1 MIKFSASLAE
11 INMLNKL
18 RELRLGAERKERE
31 KRFYDYEHRKNKNN
45 FFDSKT
51 RAHAEPDVDCPFDGA
66 HNARLIKIEVE
77 NH

>member
-31 KRFYDYEHRKNKNN
+31 KRFYDYERRKNKNN
-45 FFDSKT
+45 FLTVKLELTPS
-51 RAHAEPDVDCPFDGA
+51 RMSIALLMAHTMRD
-66 HNARLIKIEVE
+66 
-77 NH
+77 